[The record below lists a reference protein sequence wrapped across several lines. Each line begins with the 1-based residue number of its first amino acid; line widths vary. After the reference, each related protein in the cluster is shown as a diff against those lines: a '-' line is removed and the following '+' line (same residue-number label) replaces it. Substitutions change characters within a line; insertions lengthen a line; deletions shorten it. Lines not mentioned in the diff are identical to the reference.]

1 MEQVIDELNVD
12 IDRRQPPGEVTIQ
25 AKQGDTASRELVI
38 TLRQSGVVWEPPG
51 TATARLRLL
60 KPDNTAVYNTA
71 QITGGKVHIP
81 LEGQM
86 LAKDGLAKA
95 DVEISDGDAL
105 LSSFLFYVD
114 VAPRAV
120 PDGTIESD
128 GDFTALQDAIEAVGE
143 ISTATNAAN
152 AAAAAANAAAERVE
166 PEIEQ
171 LQTEVTQLDSLTG
184 SHSVLLQTLQQ
195 WIAELNQSKIDKS
208 ALADYIVEEGT
219 SGIWT
224 YRKWNSGVAEC
235 WGRYRTTISMTSTG
249 VSGINKGTATLT
261 LPSGLFVGAPIVNGG
276 VTQYYHNW
284 CSIAAKDK
292 DNIDVAYFQTNTNG
306 NNAERTFDVQANG
319 RWKS

>member
-105 LSSFLFYVD
+105 LSSFLFYIEIT
-114 VAPRAV
+114 ARAV

-128 GDFTALQDAIEAVGE
+128 GDFTALQDAIRAVGE

-152 AAAAAANAAAERVE
+152 AAADRANEAADSVE
-166 PEIEQ
+166 GDVTQ
-171 LQTEVTQLDSLTG
+171 LQTEMDAQVALTQ
-184 SHSVLLQTLQQ
+184 VLQQ

-208 ALADYIVEEGT
+208 ALVDYIVEEGT

>member
-105 LSSFLFYVD
+105 LSSFLFYIEITE
-114 VAPRAV
+114 RAV

-128 GDFTALQDAIEAVGE
+128 GDFTALQDAIRAVGE

-152 AAAAAANAAAERVE
+152 AAADRANQAADSVE
-166 PEIEQ
+166 GDVTQ
-171 LQTEVTQLDSLTG
+171 LQTDLSAAQEDIAQLLTDVSNLMLKVYPVG
-184 SHSVLLQTLQQ
+184 SIYLSVSPTNPGTLFGGTWVEWGKGRVAVGVDAGQTEFATVEKTGGEKTHKLTTAEMPSHSHQ
-195 WIAELNQSKIDKS
+195 ID
-208 ALADYIVEEGT
+208 LVNEGT
-219 SGIWT
+219 TDSSDAWQIAQTTKHT
-224 YRKWNSGVAEC
+224 Y
-235 WGRYRTTISMTSTG
+235 TT
-249 VSGINKGTATLT
+249 
-261 LPSGLFVGAPIVNGG
+261 
-276 VTQYYHNW
+276 Y
-284 CSIAAKDK
+284 
-292 DNIDVAYFQTNTNG
+292 TNTKTSG
-306 NNAERTFDVQANG
+306 GDQPHNNLQPYITCYMFKRTA
-319 RWKS
+319 